1 MLVFCSSR
9 SEYIFKFDDKF
20 EMHDDAEV
28 LKRMGLLFGEF
39 YISYICMLI
48 AYILL
53 DFIFLKVWIKAIVLM
68 MILNV
73 PNHWC
78 HQISKNILKVCFV
91 CSSAERQWKTRD
103 KIED

>member
-1 MLVFCSSR
+1 MIATFYRVMFVFCSSR

-53 DFIFLKVWIKAIVLM
+53 DFIFLKGLDKGHCSYDDIERAKSL
-68 MILNV
+68 V
-73 PNHWC
+73 PPNFEKYIEGMFC
-78 HQISKNILKVCFV
+78 LLK
-91 CSSAERQWKTRD
+91 
-103 KIED
+103 